1 VLAATVLGSGM
12 ASLDATVVNVAL
24 PRIGKAL
31 HTGFSGLQWTI
42 NAYTL
47 TLAGFL
53 LLGGAL
59 GDRFGRRRVFLA
71 GVAGFGVA
79 SLACALA
86 PTAATLIAAR
96 ALEGAAAAVLTP
108 SSLAI
113 LEASFDP
120 ADRGAAIGAWSG
132 LGGVATA
139 IGPLLGGWLVEVG
152 SWRLVFL
159 INLPVAVAVAVL
171 AANHV
176 PETSDPDAG
185 KLDLGGA
192 VLVAGGLAGLAWAL
206 TEGPARR
213 WPVGVVAVLA
223 VGVLA
228 IVAFVAVERR
238 SSHPLVPPR
247 LFASREFSAMNAV
260 TLAVYAALGGVFF
273 FLPIELQRGLRF
285 SPVAAGM
292 SLLPV
297 TAIMLL
303 LSARTGRLATRIGPR
318 IPLTFGPLLAA
329 AGLALLVR
337 VHPGMSYEAGVLPGM
352 LVFGVGLALT
362 VAPLTTAVLGAV
374 ADEHA
379 GVASA
384 INSDVARTAGLL
396 AVAALPALAGV
407 STGDYLVPS
416 RFTADFHTA
425 VLISAAVCAA
435 GGLLAAVTLGP
446 ARRERPA
453 AAPVSFH
460 CAVSVPPVA
469 TYEA

>member
-1 VLAATVLGSGM
+1 
-12 ASLDATVVNVAL
+12 
-24 PRIGKAL
+24 
-31 HTGFSGLQWTI
+31 
-42 NAYTL
+42 
-47 TLAGFL
+47 
-53 LLGGAL
+53 
-59 GDRFGRRRVFLA
+59 
-71 GVAGFGVA
+71 
-79 SLACALA
+79 
-86 PTAATLIAAR
+86 
-96 ALEGAAAAVLTP
+96 VLTP

-192 VLVAGGLAGLAWAL
+192 GLVAGGLAGLAWAL

-260 TLAVYAALGGVFF
+260 TLA
-273 FLPIELQRGLRF
+273 
-285 SPVAAGM
+285 
-292 SLLPV
+292 
-297 TAIMLL
+297 
-303 LSARTGRLATRIGPR
+303 
-318 IPLTFGPLLAA
+318 
-329 AGLALLVR
+329 
-337 VHPGMSYEAGVLPGM
+337 
-352 LVFGVGLALT
+352 
-362 VAPLTTAVLGAV
+362 
-374 ADEHA
+374 
-379 GVASA
+379 
-384 INSDVARTAGLL
+384 
-396 AVAALPALAGV
+396 
-407 STGDYLVPS
+407 
-416 RFTADFHTA
+416 
-425 VLISAAVCAA
+425 
-435 GGLLAAVTLGP
+435 
-446 ARRERPA
+446 
-453 AAPVSFH
+453 
-460 CAVSVPPVA
+460 
-469 TYEA
+469 